1 MPVIIR
7 NALKIGSDEEQIA
20 KRDYREM
27 VEEIKQQFIPQA
39 QSSKSKWWYRA
50 QLHQRRQKFK
60 ESIQEYKSALLT
72 LARNAELHYHHD
84 ITLTMAFISGLKNKS
99 IRKCLQDIQEE
110 LTFAKAID
118 LAIELETETQA
129 EKTTD
134 NTDQNADHPITN
146 AESNNEDSNPN
157 HDTVKSNNRPQQGRR
172 YNRNSKLKKSCYR
185 CGSYS
190 HLAANCAYKQ
200 LICNWCERKGHIAR
214 ECYDKRDYEYYEYYD

>member
-1 MPVIIR
+1 MIVKSSIPQWNPNEETLTAFLDGLETEFNHENISDNQERTNCLIRALPVIIR

-84 ITLTMAFISGLKNKS
+84 ITLTMAFI
-99 IRKCLQDIQEE
+99 
-110 LTFAKAID
+110 
-118 LAIELETETQA
+118 
-129 EKTTD
+129 
-134 NTDQNADHPITN
+134 
-146 AESNNEDSNPN
+146 
-157 HDTVKSNNRPQQGRR
+157 
-172 YNRNSKLKKSCYR
+172 
-185 CGSYS
+185 
-190 HLAANCAYKQ
+190 
-200 LICNWCERKGHIAR
+200 
-214 ECYDKRDYEYYEYYD
+214 